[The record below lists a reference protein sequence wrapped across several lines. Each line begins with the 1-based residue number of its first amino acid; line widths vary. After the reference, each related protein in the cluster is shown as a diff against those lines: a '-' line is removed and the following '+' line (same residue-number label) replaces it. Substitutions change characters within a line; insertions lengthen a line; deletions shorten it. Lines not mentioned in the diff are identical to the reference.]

1 MISKGRETFH
11 PGKLTYVYSNLF
23 RDSEPTTRYPNPSL
37 FSMRLDELQ
46 AIPQKRRSPGKCK
59 TQNVNTR
66 KINGNQVSVSPSEKF
81 TDLTC
86 EYDIRFYTG
95 LIDQDM

>member
-23 RDSEPTTRYPNPSL
+23 RDSEPATRYPNPSL

-46 AIPQKRRSPGKCK
+46 AIPKKRRSQESAKPKM
-59 TQNVNTR
+59 R
-66 KINGNQVSVSPSEKF
+66 ILEK
-81 TDLTC
+81 
-86 EYDIRFYTG
+86 
-95 LIDQDM
+95 